1 MGTSNIIYVDFR
13 LSKDIRDRQLM
24 SFAER
29 MRESSERTQSHIR
42 ATKSA
47 LEQIKA
53 MTEKPTLDGA
63 GRAKPAKKPD
73 QLCK

>member
-13 LSKDIRDRQLM
+13 FSKDIRERQVI

-29 MRESSERTQSHIR
+29 MRESSERTQGHLR
-42 ATKSA
+42 AAKSA

-53 MTEKPTLDGA
+53 MTEKSAPDGP
-63 GRAKPAKKPD
+63 GRTKQAKKPD